1 MQGKMLISDEVFL
14 EIAKTAMLNVNEV
27 SLQERKSTLG
37 GITQIFAERF
47 TPQISVKKYD
57 DEEEEEKNSV
67 ALDLKLTLLYGVSI
81 PETVKRVRETI
92 TKEIEEMTG
101 YKVEYIDVYV
111 DKLIKAEK
119 LQSEEVKE

>member
-27 SLQERKSTLG
+27 SLQERKSTLS

-47 TPQISVKKYD
+47 IPQISVKRVD
-57 DEEEEEKNSV
+57 DEGEEGQNSV
-67 ALDLKLTLLYGVSI
+67 SLDLKLTLLYGVNI
-81 PETVKRVRETI
+81 PETVKRVRDTV

-101 YKVEYIDVYV
+101 YQVECIDVYV
-111 DKLIKAEK
+111 DKLVKAEK
-119 LQSEEVKE
+119 LQTEELKN